1 MRLPADNMKKRNCES
16 YKLALLYE
24 AANACRLWAW
34 QSNGMDS
41 DYVSKRVNGGEVGRK
56 KKGML
61 ILTFAAKEIL
71 YYIDK
76 YFSGTGLGAVLS
88 HDPCPRL
95 RQNTSATIH
104 DISSPV
110 TVTCFPVVLRK

>member
-1 MRLPADNMKKRNCES
+1 MKKRNCES